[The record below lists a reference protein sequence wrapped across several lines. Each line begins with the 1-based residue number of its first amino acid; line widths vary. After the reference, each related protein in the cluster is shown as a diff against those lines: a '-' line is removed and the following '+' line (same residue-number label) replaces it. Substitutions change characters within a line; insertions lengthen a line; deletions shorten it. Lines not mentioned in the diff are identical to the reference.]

1 MQKLVSLTI
10 AVRDHGPGVPEDA
23 FASLFDP
30 YVRLAHGREQND
42 SGMGLGLGIARSVI
56 EAHGGQLI
64 LENHPE
70 GGLNATIRLPA

>member
-1 MQKLVSLTI
+1 MLRSMYL
-10 AVRDHGPGVPEDA
+10 
-23 FASLFDP
+23 
-30 YVRLAHGREQND
+30 RLAHGREQND
-42 SGMGLGLGIARSVI
+42 GGIGLGLGIARSVI